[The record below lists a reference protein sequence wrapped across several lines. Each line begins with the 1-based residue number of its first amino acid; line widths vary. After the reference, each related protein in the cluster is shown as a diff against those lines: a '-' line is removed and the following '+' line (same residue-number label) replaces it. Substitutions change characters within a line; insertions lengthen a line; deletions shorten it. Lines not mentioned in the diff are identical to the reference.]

1 MRGTAGQEKGRSVK
15 RCCTSEL
22 GRGLCDHLVP
32 PESKHT
38 LNLFIDFF
46 FLSHRFQMVL
56 KLKIRNIHIQ
66 TYTH

>member
-38 LNLFIDFF
+38 LNLFFYIFF
-46 FLSHRFQMVL
+46 ITQVSDGS
-56 KLKIRNIHIQ
+56 
-66 TYTH
+66 